1 MSTEKSS
8 RHLLRKSGI
17 LLGESSTSAFNRVVA
32 KAIDGLVI
40 LTVFFLGKA
49 MWFPLGLLGAFFLCA
64 FQDGMGMGQSVGKKI
79 LGLRVIDD
87 QTGLGCSYFQ
97 SLQRNF
103 PFAAGVLFAA
113 VPLFWM
119 FFILAFLPVTALEI
133 YLVFQL
139 PTGVRLGDV
148 LGNTLVVEAVM
159 EEIPV
164 VT

>member
-1 MSTEKSS
+1 
-8 RHLLRKSGI
+8 LRKSSI
-17 LLGESSTSAFNRVVA
+17 LLGESHTSAFNRVVA

-49 MWFPLGLLGAFFLCA
+49 LWWPLGLLGAFFLCA
-64 FQDGMGMGQSVGKKI
+64 FQDGMGVGQSIGKKF

-87 QTGLGCSYFQ
+87 QTGLGCSFFQ

-103 PFAAGVLFAA
+103 PFAAGVVFAA

-119 FFILAFLPVTALEI
+119 FFILAFIPVAALEV

-139 PTGVRLGDV
+139 PSGVRLGDV
-148 LGNTLVVEAVM
+148 LGNTLVVENTF
-159 EEIPV
+159 EEIPIV
-164 VT
+164 